1 MFGDIQTIL
10 EKFLHLAGG
19 ELRRRQADVVDDQQ
33 GNFARRAFIE
43 IGRWAHLHP
52 VTPPA
57 SGIQLHNDSF
67 SADCVGVQYAVIGT
81 RRAITWND

>member
-10 EKFLHLAGG
+10 EKFLHLARG

-33 GNFARRAFIE
+33 GNFARRALIE
-43 IGRWAHLHP
+43 VGRWADLHP

-57 SGIQLHNDSF
+57 SGIQLHTDSF
-67 SADCVGVQYAVIGT
+67 NADCVGAQYAVIGP
-81 RRAITWND
+81 RRAITCRD